1 LANLAMSDHLS
12 RAPGAMD
19 PLTLGPKAS
28 LPNPAVPRSFSAQ
41 DGAAFR
47 RSNMSARYI
56 PKTFAAKIHDPFN
69 SEHDPIYALLTAG
82 AFVAVAD
89 GCVDSAERE
98 EAVRYIDQA
107 IMPKMAKARV
117 AELFDQCAQLLQ
129 DRNFAEV
136 VVEALRPVPAL
147 SLTPAVIEIAEW
159 VAVADGTVHSNE
171 VQAIRLIRLIT
182 IALPEPQ
189 AINSSHT

>member
-1 LANLAMSDHLS
+1 M
-12 RAPGAMD
+12 
-19 PLTLGPKAS
+19 
-28 LPNPAVPRSFSAQ
+28 
-41 DGAAFR
+41 
-47 RSNMSARYI
+47 MSARYI
-56 PKTFAAKIHDPFN
+56 PKMFPGKIHDPF
-69 SEHDPIYALLTAG
+69 SSDHDPIYALLTAG

-89 GCVDSAERE
+89 GWVDSAERE
-98 EAVRYIDQA
+98 EAVHYIDQS
-107 IMPKMAKARV
+107 IRPKMAKARV

-147 SLTPAVIEIAEW
+147 SLTPAVIEIAER
-159 VAVADGTVHSNE
+159 VAAADGTVHSNE